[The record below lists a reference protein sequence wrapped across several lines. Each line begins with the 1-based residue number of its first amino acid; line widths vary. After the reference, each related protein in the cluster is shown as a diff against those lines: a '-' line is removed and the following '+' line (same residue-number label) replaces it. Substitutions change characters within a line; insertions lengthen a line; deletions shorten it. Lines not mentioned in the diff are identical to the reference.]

1 MFNKIENKKI
11 SQIVIEQIQDMI
23 MTDKLKKGDKLPPER
38 ELTKE
43 LNIGRPAL
51 REALQ
56 ALEVVGLLESRHGQ
70 GNYIVNNTQN
80 ILLKPLSLSFKL
92 SNGKAKDILELRH
105 IIEAFTIANAAKH
118 ATDKDIKNLYEIHNN
133 FTKCDIKE
141 KSKYDK
147 MFHYEIANIGDN
159 QLIINMLESTS
170 YLFDLFV
177 RESLNITSLN
187 NDSMENVYKEHL
199 SIIKAIEAHD
209 ENLALNCIKEHLD
222 NINTSL
228 FKIK

>member
-1 MFNKIENKKI
+1 MFDKIENKKI

-23 MTDKLKKGDKLPPER
+23 MSGKLKKGDKLPPER
-38 ELTKE
+38 QLTKE
-43 LNIGRPAL
+43 LSIGRPAL

-56 ALEVVGLLESRHGQ
+56 ALEVIGLLESRHGQ

-92 SNGKAKDILELRH
+92 SNGKAKDILELRY
-105 IIEAFTIANAAKH
+105 IIETFTVTNAAKH
-118 ATDKDIKNLYEIHNN
+118 ATDEDIKKLYEIHDN
-133 FTKCDIKE
+133 FTKCDIEE

-147 MFHYEIANIGDN
+147 MFHYEIANIGEN

-170 YLFDLFV
+170 YLYDLFV
-177 RESLNITSLN
+177 RESLHITSLN
-187 NDSMENVYKEHL
+187 NDSIENVFNEHL

-209 ENLALNCIKEHLD
+209 ENQALNHIKKHLD

-228 FKIK
+228 FDIN